1 MTRRRLPSAAEVSY
15 RRPMRSAI
23 RSIALL
29 MLCLPAVSRA
39 QVSVGQPQ
47 LFTIEAIL
55 APDQATADKVGYDPL
70 SIGFQGGSAGD
81 VRWIGVVAARSLQG
95 DSFQG
100 KTVVEGLLPKTPNL
114 LVDGPAEIV
123 SKLRAAQNGSRVVLQ
138 GILSPP
144 TRIYMLDKVDVLAA
158 PAGN

>member
-1 MTRRRLPSAAEVSY
+1 
-15 RRPMRSAI
+15 
-23 RSIALL
+23 

-55 APDQATADKVGYDPL
+55 APDRATADKVGYDPL
-70 SIGFQGGSAGD
+70 SIGFQGGTPGD

-100 KTVVEGLLPKTPNL
+100 KQVVENLLAKTPNL
-114 LVDGPAEIV
+114 LADGPAEIV
-123 SKLRAAQNGSRVVLQ
+123 SRLRAAPNGGRIVLQ